1 MAHDQEIMGSNPGTV
16 YWMDFSDAS
25 YYIIEKLK
33 MKVAKWGT
41 PKKYLKKEQ
50 AGISLTGANQ
60 HGFKKEHVFL
70 LLLSLLWIASVA
82 DTFSQRSS

>member
-1 MAHDQEIMGSNPGTV
+1 MADDQEIMGSNPGTV

-41 PKKYLKKEQ
+41 PKKYLKK
-50 AGISLTGANQ
+50 
-60 HGFKKEHVFL
+60 KEILILFDFNYWDLH
-70 LLLSLLWIASVA
+70 A
-82 DTFSQRSS
+82 